1 MTVQCPRCRT
11 QYKIPSARINDPRP
25 VFKCTRCSLVF
36 SSEAERGPRG
46 RAKEDKNLPLPFT
59 KERPPAGKKAE
70 PTRLAGED
78 DPTVTAELEEL
89 PDEAD
94 DATDADEEEVEE
106 DGAEDE
112 ESDEEASEDD
122 DGEEDSDDAPDDAEE
137 EEDAEAPP
145 ARRRASRAARE
156 PRARTARPAA
166 DDPAEEPAFVAKA
179 TRDRERER
187 AIAERERAAAE
198 REKAAAERER
208 AAAARER
215 ERERE
220 RAAAERERAAAER
233 ERERERAAAERERLE
248 RERAARA
255 RKRARDEEL
264 RLRDEDD
271 EDDVA
276 DLGPT
281 SDLPDEDD
289 DEPRRPV
296 LSASEGKQRRAPINP
311 RRIRSAAATGS
322 GGRSPLRP
330 VAIGVAA
337 IAVVYLGL
345 AVALSRRSEAAIETL
360 SQVPVLGRLLGGDHL
375 LVWRLQLTGVDG
387 GLDQIKGGRPA
398 YVVAGRAVNTT
409 NEDLRVI
416 EIEGRLLANGVEQR
430 RQTVYAANQQR
441 KTIQDLSPSEVEM
454 LLKLEPNRRFVIRPG
469 ESASFLLVFPNP
481 PPGTTEVTCRVI
493 NARAT

>member
-46 RAKEDKNLPLPFT
+46 GRAKEDKNLTLPFA
-59 KERPPAGKKAE
+59 KERAPAARKAE

-89 PDEAD
+89 PD
-94 DATDADEEEVEE
+94 DAPDEDEEEVEE

-112 ESDEEASEDD
+112 ASDEEESEDD
-122 DGEEDSDDAPDDAEE
+122 DDDADDADDAEDGAEE
-137 EEDAEAPP
+137 EEEEAPP
-145 ARRRASRAARE
+145 ARKRTSRAGRE
-156 PRARTARPAA
+156 PRARGVRTAA
-166 DDPAEEPAFVAKA
+166 DDPAEEPAFVTKA

-233 ERERERAAAERERLE
+233 ERERAAAERERIE

-264 RLRDEDD
+264 RLRDEED
-271 EDDVA
+271 EDDVE

-311 RRIRSAAATGS
+311 RRIRSAAAT